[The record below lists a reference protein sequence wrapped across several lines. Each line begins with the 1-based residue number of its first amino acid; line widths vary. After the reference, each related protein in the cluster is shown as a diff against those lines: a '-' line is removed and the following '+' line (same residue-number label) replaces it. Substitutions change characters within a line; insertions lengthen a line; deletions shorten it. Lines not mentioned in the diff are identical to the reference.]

1 MSFAHDTFLA
11 EEIGLSVA
19 RNIKI
24 PSQTNEV
31 VVKTEEK
38 RPQHPHIV
46 NYSVHEA
53 NRWYEIKLPR
63 ENVKAW
69 QLRCREDNDINYC
82 FEPSASTFMTLSAGA
97 TLSQDTAPDD
107 IHAVYVRCAT
117 ADITIELELWREAPS
132 LELYP

>member
-11 EEIGLSVA
+11 EEIGKEIS

-24 PSQTNEV
+24 PIKNQEV
-31 VVKTEEK
+31 VIKTEEK

-97 TLSQDTAPDD
+97 TLSQDTAPEG
-107 IHAVYVRCAT
+107 IHSVYVRCAI